1 MWRKRVGV
9 LITHLAA
16 QAWENVCKRFDFEK
30 ASTRLGMRMTID
42 GSGDQFIK
50 MQGLSSYEFCD
61 EDGGAVGME
70 RDEEGVDPQEEMEQS
85 AVVSDALVDSSD
97 EEADGVVGG
106 PSGVASGV
114 AGGQGHAGEN
124 DDDDEY
130 EDGFD
135 SSDEDDDTVGSV
147 ANNIGHAKAP
157 EGWQIVKDPPALG
170 TEQELHEL
178 IGKNI
183 LYGHDSK
190 EASGWFIGTVHSR
203 NVTRTDLKK
212 TPSANFVVDYSAKL
226 TDKQLVGKVACE
238 LSGRTYGPGE
248 WWVSVEQV
256 GPLRAGTEGKEKGAN
271 RKPKGEKP

>member
-1 MWRKRVGV
+1 MGIGLVTFLKNRNLSDEWLQLIDELQLIDDGVGYALKGEMGKLHDEWLMVDENLELWTAEGKGFPMWRKRV

-70 RDEEGVDPQEEMEQS
+70 SDEEGVDPQEEMEQS

-114 AGGQGHAGEN
+114 AGARATRVRTMTTM
-124 DDDDEY
+124 
-130 EDGFD
+130 
-135 SSDEDDDTVGSV
+135 ST
-147 ANNIGHAKAP
+147 K
-157 EGWQIVKDPPALG
+157 
-170 TEQELHEL
+170 T
-178 IGKNI
+178 
-183 LYGHDSK
+183 
-190 EASGWFIGTVHSR
+190 ASTR
-203 NVTRTDLKK
+203 PTRTT
-212 TPSANFVVDYSAKL
+212 TPLAAWPTTSATRKH
-226 TDKQLVGKVACE
+226 Q
-238 LSGRTYGPGE
+238 
-248 WWVSVEQV
+248 
-256 GPLRAGTEGKEKGAN
+256 RAG
-271 RKPKGEKP
+271 R